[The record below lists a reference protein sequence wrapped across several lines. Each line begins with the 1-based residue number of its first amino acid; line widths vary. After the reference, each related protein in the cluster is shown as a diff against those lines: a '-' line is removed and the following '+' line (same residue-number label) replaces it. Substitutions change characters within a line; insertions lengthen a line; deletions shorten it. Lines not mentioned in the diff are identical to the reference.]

1 MTIAGTGHEWTPG
14 PSGALG
20 RRVVVTGGA
29 SGIGHAVVERLR
41 AAGAWVTTL
50 DLRVPTSVPDG
61 PGDTVRAVPCDVADE
76 DSIAAAVEQ
85 AAAWMGGVDGV
96 VTCAGVTDGTTTD
109 EMSLRTWRRLLDVNL
124 TGTFLAVRACLPHL
138 VQVEGAAVVT
148 IASVGGLVAAG
159 RSAAYDATK
168 GGVVALSRSLAAEYA
183 DRGVRVNCVCPGL
196 VATDLAA
203 NSAADPTGLSP
214 VPRTA
219 IAGRVTPLIRRSG
232 APEEIAAMVAFLLS
246 GESRFT
252 TGATFAVDGGY
263 TAV

>member
-1 MTIAGTGHEWTPG
+1 MAET
-14 PSGALG
+14 G

-29 SGIGHAVVERLR
+29 SGIGRAVVEQLLDD
-41 AAGAWVTTL
+41 GARVTTL
-50 DLRVPTSVPDG
+50 DLRTPASSPVVR
-61 PGDTVRAVPCDVADE
+61 GDAVLSLSCDVADE
-76 DSIAAAVEQ
+76 DAVASAVEQ
-85 AAAWMGGVDGV
+85 AAARMGGVDGL
-96 VTCAGVTDGTTTD
+96 VTCAGVTDGSPTD

-138 VQVEGAAVVT
+138 LREDGAAVVT
-148 IASVGGLVAAG
+148 VASVGGLVAAG

-183 DRGVRVNCVCPGL
+183 DRGLRVNCVCPGL

-203 NSAADPTGLSP
+203 HSAADPAGLSS

-219 IAGRVTPLIRRSG
+219 IAGRVTPLLRRPGSPG
-232 APEEIAAMVAFLLS
+232 EIAGMVAFLLS
-246 GESRFT
+246 DRAAFT
-252 TGATFAVDGGY
+252 TGASFAVDGGY